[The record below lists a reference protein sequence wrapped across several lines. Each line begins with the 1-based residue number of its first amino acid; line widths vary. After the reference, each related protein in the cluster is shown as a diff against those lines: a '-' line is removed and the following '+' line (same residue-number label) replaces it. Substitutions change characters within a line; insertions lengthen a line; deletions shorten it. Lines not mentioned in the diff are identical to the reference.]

1 MLKLVKQ
8 HHLLVVAVFQLVQRL
23 ANRINLTLAQHF
35 TNQLQLAAATFHF
48 DPLGQLNGGA
58 QVRIKRD
65 FIQRVF
71 PQIHQFRAQAFELL
85 GVAFNFTF
93 TDPDNFIVFVFDALK
108 NGSLLDF
115 RETLYIMAFA
125 MKVISQVEAQRKILE
140 EAVSTALELA
150 SGKSDGAEVAV
161 SKTTGISVSTRYGEV
176 ENVEFNSDGALG
188 ITVYHQNRKGS
199 ASSTDLSPQ
208 AIARTVQAA
217 LDIARYT
224 SPDPCA
230 GVADKELLAFDAP
243 DLDLFHP
250 AEVSPDEAIELAAR
264 AEQASLQ
271 ADKRITN
278 TEGGSFNSHYGIKV
292 FGNSH
297 GMLQGYCSTRHS
309 LSSCVIA
316 EENGDMERDYAYTIG
331 RAMGDLQTPEWVG
344 ADCAR
349 RTLSRLSPRKLSTM
363 KAPVI
368 FANEVATGLFGHLVG
383 AIAGG
388 SVYRKSTFLLDSLGK
403 QILPEWLTI
412 EEHPHL
418 LKGLASSPFDSE
430 GVRTERRDIVKD
442 GVLTQ
447 WLLTNYS
454 ARKLGLKST
463 GHAGGIHNWRIAGQG
478 LSFEQML
485 KEMGTGLVVTELMG
499 QGVSGITGDYS
510 RGAAGF
516 WVENGEIQYPVSE
529 ITIAGNLKE
538 MWRNIVTVG
547 NDIETRSNIQCGS
560 VLLPE
565 MKIAGQ

>member
-1 MLKLVKQ
+1 
-8 HHLLVVAVFQLVQRL
+8 
-23 ANRINLTLAQHF
+23 
-35 TNQLQLAAATFHF
+35 
-48 DPLGQLNGGA
+48 
-58 QVRIKRD
+58 
-65 FIQRVF
+65 
-71 PQIHQFRAQAFELL
+71 
-85 GVAFNFTF
+85 
-93 TDPDNFIVFVFDALK
+93 
-108 NGSLLDF
+108 
-115 RETLYIMAFA
+115 MAFA

-264 AEQASLQ
+264 AEQAALQ

-418 LKGLASSPFDSE
+418 LK
-430 GVRTERRDIVKD
+430 
-442 GVLTQ
+442 
-447 WLLTNYS
+447 LTNYS

-463 GHAGGIHNWRIAGQG
+463 GHAGGIHNWRIPGQG
-478 LSFEQML
+478 LSFEQLL

>member
-1 MLKLVKQ
+1 M
-8 HHLLVVAVFQLVQRL
+8 
-23 ANRINLTLAQHF
+23 
-35 TNQLQLAAATFHF
+35 
-48 DPLGQLNGGA
+48 
-58 QVRIKRD
+58 
-65 FIQRVF
+65 
-71 PQIHQFRAQAFELL
+71 
-85 GVAFNFTF
+85 
-93 TDPDNFIVFVFDALK
+93 AL
-108 NGSLLDF
+108 
-115 RETLYIMAFA
+115 A
-125 MKVISQVEAQRKILE
+125 MKVITQVEAQRKTLE
-140 EAVSTALELA
+140 HAVSQALELA
-150 SGKSDGAEVAV
+150 AGKADGAEVAV

-199 ASSTDLSPQ
+199 ASSTDLSPD

-217 LDIARYT
+217 MDIARYT

-250 AEVSPDEAIELAAR
+250 AEVDADRAIELAAR
-264 AEQASLQ
+264 AEEVALK

-297 GMLQGYCSTRHS
+297 GMLQSYCSTRHS

-316 EENGDMERDYAYTIG
+316 EQDGDMERDYAYTIG
-331 RAMGDLQTPEWVG
+331 RAIEDLRSPEWVG
-344 ADCAR
+344 EECAQR
-349 RTLSRLSPRKLSTM
+349 VLSRLAPRKLSTM

-368 FANEVATGLFGHLVG
+368 FAREVATGLFGHLVG

-388 SVYRKSTFLLDSLGK
+388 AVYRKSTFLLDSLGK

-418 LKGLASSPFDSE
+418 LKGLASTPFDSE

-442 GVLTQ
+442 GVLQQ

-454 ARKLGLKST
+454 ARKLGLTST
-463 GHAGGIHNWRIAGQG
+463 GHAGGIHNWRINGRG
-478 LSFEQML
+478 LGFDALL

-516 WVENGEIQYPVSE
+516 WVENGVIQYPVSE
-529 ITIAGNLKE
+529 ITIAGNLKD
-538 MWRNIVTVG
+538 MWRNIVTIG
-547 NDIETRSNIQCGS
+547 DDIETRSNIQCGS

>member
-1 MLKLVKQ
+1 
-8 HHLLVVAVFQLVQRL
+8 
-23 ANRINLTLAQHF
+23 
-35 TNQLQLAAATFHF
+35 
-48 DPLGQLNGGA
+48 
-58 QVRIKRD
+58 
-65 FIQRVF
+65 
-71 PQIHQFRAQAFELL
+71 
-85 GVAFNFTF
+85 
-93 TDPDNFIVFVFDALK
+93 
-108 NGSLLDF
+108 
-115 RETLYIMAFA
+115 
-125 MKVISQVEAQRKILE
+125 MKVNTQVAQQRQTLE
-140 EAVSTALELA
+140 QAVSLALELA
-150 SGKSDGAEVAV
+150 AKHSDGAEVAV
-161 SKTTGISVSTRYGEV
+161 SKTTGIGVSTRYGEV

-199 ASSTDLSPQ
+199 ASSTDLSQ
-208 AIARTVQAA
+208 DAITRTVQAA

-224 SPDPCA
+224 SQDPCA

-250 AEVSPDEAIELAAR
+250 TEMDAERAIELAAR
-264 AEQASLQ
+264 AENASLNV
-271 ADKRITN
+271 DKRITN

-297 GMLQGYCSTRHS
+297 GMLQSYCSTRHS

-316 EENGDMERDYAYTIG
+316 EANGDMERDYAYTIG
-331 RAMGDLQTPEWVG
+331 RAIEDLQSPEWVG
-344 ADCAR
+344 EECAR
-349 RTLSRLSPRKLSTM
+349 RTLSRLAPRKLATM

-368 FANEVATGLFGHLVG
+368 FASEVATGLFGHLVG

-388 SVYRKSTFLLDSLGK
+388 SVYRKSTFLLDALGQ
-403 QILPEWLTI
+403 QIFPDWLTI

-418 LKGLASSPFDSE
+418 LKGLASTPFDSE
-430 GVRTERRDIVKD
+430 GVRTERRDIIKD
-442 GVLTQ
+442 GVLQQ

-463 GHAGGIHNWRIAGQG
+463 GHAGGIHNWRIAGRG
-478 LSFEQML
+478 LDFDGML
-485 KEMGTGLVVTELMG
+485 KQMGTGLVVTELMG
-499 QGVSGITGDYS
+499 QGVSGMTGDYS

-529 ITIAGNLKE
+529 ITIAGNLKD
-538 MWRNIVTVG
+538 MWREIVTVG